1 MAFRLSGKSKFYQPF
16 DVTTAVLFKIIQ
28 ALTYFFVL
36 SIIFMNPVSKKG
48 IIDPKAEY
56 IITVH
61 WPDNNPNDID
71 TWVETPDGNLVWFQ
85 NKDAGL
91 VHLDRDDRG
100 NVNDTLNIN
109 GQIIQ
114 NPLNQEVVTI
124 RGTITGEYIV
134 NIHYY
139 ASEDDKPVDVDVR
152 VDKVN
157 PQLEVVYYGTLK
169 LQKTGDEL
177 TAVRFTIG
185 ADGKIVNIN
194 HIQKSL
200 TERIF
205 GKGQS

>member
-1 MAFRLSGKSKFYQPF
+1 MALRLGGRSKFYQPF
-16 DVTTAVLFKIIQ
+16 DVMTAVLFKIIQ

-71 TWVETPDGNLVWFQ
+71 TWVEEPDGNLVWFQ
-85 NKDAGL
+85 NKEAGL

-100 NVNDTLNIN
+100 VNDSINVN
-109 GQIIQ
+109 GQTVEV
-114 NPLNQEVVTI
+114 PLRQEVVTI
-124 RGTITGEYIV
+124 RGTITGEYVV

-139 ASEDDKPVDVDVR
+139 ASQDDKPVDVDVT

-157 PQLEVVYYGTLK
+157 PQLEVVYYGTLTLHK
-169 LQKTGDEL
+169 AGDEL

-185 ADGKIVNIN
+185 SDGKIANIN